1 MTNLD
6 KLNGIF
12 CEVFSVDASA
22 LGAGFDNK
30 SVEGWDSV
38 RQLNLTSSIEDTFDI
53 MLDPEDI
60 LECTSYDNARAILA
74 KYEIEL

>member
-30 SVEGWDSV
+30 SVEGS
-38 RQLNLTSSIEDTFDI
+38 
-53 MLDPEDI
+53 
-60 LECTSYDNARAILA
+60 SYDNARAILA

>member
-38 RQLNLTSSIEDTFDI
+38 RQLNLTSNIEDTFDI
-53 MLDPEDI
+53 MLDPEDL